1 MEKITEACSD
11 RRGACDRSP
20 KFSILATQVLASA
33 REHSPSDEKASGSS
47 TYEQCKTGRRT
58 PQNNT
63 FLKQTIYCLTT
74 IIIILYTNYSIYHMI
89 NL

>member
-47 TYEQCKTGRRT
+47 TYEQCNSPEQYIYKT
-58 PQNNT
+58 NN
-63 FLKQTIYCLTT
+63 CLTT